1 LLSAIPI
8 YLASQ
13 LTIPFAST
21 ASLHPLARPI
31 VTVMSLGILYVSRGL
46 WLPWLK
52 QDPRARV
59 FGLGAL
65 LAILPLGSSIPQDRL
80 VSFIA
85 LGVCGLLALIVE
97 ERLGK
102 PSELPERGAQRLLRF
117 HAIWAPLLFV
127 PLLFGA
133 SQPMVAGGGAIVLDK
148 VLGSD
153 VRPVLLVNAPG
164 YLPVHFYAR
173 KRQWFGE
180 PYAPI
185 EVLYAGAA
193 QIELTRTAEQS
204 LELAA
209 HGGYFGSRVERIERD
224 PRVHPL
230 HVGEVIQ
237 TNRMRAEVIEVQDHV
252 PTRVRFDFVEN
263 LNEARVFAWH
273 GHDLEPLVLPQLGQ
287 RVQIRGAGAL

>member
-1 LLSAIPI
+1 M
-8 YLASQ
+8 
-13 LTIPFAST
+13 
-21 ASLHPLARPI
+21 ARPI
-31 VTVMSLGILYVSRGL
+31 VTVISLAILYGSRRL
-46 WLPWLK
+46 WLPWVER
-52 QDPRARV
+52 DSRARV

-85 LGVCGLLALIVE
+85 LGMCGLLALIVE

-102 PSELPERGAQRLLRF
+102 PSELPERGAQRLLRY
-117 HAIWAPLLFV
+117 HAVWAPLLYV
-127 PLLFGA
+127 PMLFA
-133 SQPMVAGGGAIVLDK
+133 TLTMVAGGGAIVLDE

-193 QIELTRTAEQS
+193 AIELTRS
-204 LELAA
+204 GDRSVELAA
-209 HGGYFGSRVERIERD
+209 HGGYFASRVERIERD

-230 HVGEVIQ
+230 QVGEVIK
-237 TNRMRAEVIEVQDHV
+237 TKRMRAEVLEVKDDV
-252 PTRVRFDFVEN
+252 PTRVRFDFTDP
-263 LNEARVFAWH
+263 LNAARVYAWQ
-273 GHDLEPLVLPQLGQ
+273 GRKLEPLALPQLGQ